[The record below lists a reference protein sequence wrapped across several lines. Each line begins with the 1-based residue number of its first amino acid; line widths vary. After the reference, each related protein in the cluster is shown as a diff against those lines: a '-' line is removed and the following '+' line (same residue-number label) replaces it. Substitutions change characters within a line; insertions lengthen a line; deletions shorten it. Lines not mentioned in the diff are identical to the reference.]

1 MGDTG
6 HAETGSSGPCSP
18 QKRVAEAGPSYVL
31 VPRRHVLPLKDTVAL
46 KNADQLL
53 DDVMKAVDTDGNG
66 NISYDGQP
74 AQRKS

>member
-1 MGDTG
+1 M
-6 HAETGSSGPCSP
+6 
-18 QKRVAEAGPSYVL
+18 L